1 VLAADSIQEVKDEEK
16 YNKLTK
22 DEPVWFLHKKEG
34 DSDKLGTPFSNAA
47 KEHQHILTFG
57 EGGSDLASS
66 TGGFKATSGEFVAH
80 VEKDE
85 VTYFPKTNPE
95 DADETAEAL
104 NARLDH
110 W

>member
-1 VLAADSIQEVKDEEK
+1 MVSNSRYLRNITSAYSLHTFFSPVLAADSIQEVKDEEK

-57 EGGSDLASS
+57 DGILG
-66 TGGFKATSGEFVAH
+66 
-80 VEKDE
+80 
-85 VTYFPKTNPE
+85 
-95 DADETAEAL
+95 
-104 NARLDH
+104 ARPAWPPSPHEWTTRPLRQF
-110 W
+110 